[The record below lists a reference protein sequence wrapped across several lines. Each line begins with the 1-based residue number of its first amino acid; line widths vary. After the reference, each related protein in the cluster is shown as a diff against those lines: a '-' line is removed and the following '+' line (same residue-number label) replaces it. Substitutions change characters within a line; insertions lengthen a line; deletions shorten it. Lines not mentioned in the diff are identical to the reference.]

1 MTEDLIDFLGSLS
14 IQQAFAIGRIA
25 EQDAIILRQ
34 YQAPDILTAK
44 LNQIIHMSLFGILSA
59 QFYGCLINIKSAGTK
74 SDILSNEATGSLAFF
89 LKNLFGKTAPLLTCK
104 TPHESRADTAS
115 FHRGFHQQRTGSAHG
130 IQNQTV
136 LTHMRQINHTGR

>member
-44 LNQIIHMSLFGILSA
+44 LNQIIHMTGNIALSA
-59 QFYGCLINIKSAGTK
+59 VKFSVYFKPS
-74 SDILSNEATGSLAFF
+74 F
-89 LKNLFGKTAPLLTCK
+89 
-104 TPHESRADTAS
+104 SRC
-115 FHRGFHQQRTGSAHG
+115 
-130 IQNQTV
+130 V
-136 LTHMRQINHTGR
+136 VV